1 MQAIILAA
9 GVGNRLGELGSRPK
23 SLLEFDGIS
32 LLARHLTAL
41 SANGISRVTVCV
53 GYCAEQ
59 IRAATTAAPLALEFI
74 ENPDY
79 RRGSVV
85 SLWQVRAALSAG
97 ETIILMDADVLYHA
111 AMLQR
116 LVNSAHDNCFLVD
129 RDFVA
134 GDEPVKLCVRNGALV
149 EFRKKP
155 DPTIAFDWC
164 GESVGFFKF
173 DPHCAHALAELCD
186 GYVRTDRLDEPYEEP
201 IRDLIQAAHHP
212 LGVED
217 ITGVPWIEIDFPEDI
232 ARARSEILPQLKA
245 PL

>member
-9 GVGNRLGELGSRPK
+9 GVGKRLGEFGNRPK
-23 SLLEFDGIS
+23 SLLEFGGIS

-41 SANGISRVTVCV
+41 SASGISRATLCI

-59 IRAATTAAPLALEFI
+59 IRTATAAAPLALEFI

-85 SLWQVRAALSAG
+85 SLWQVRAALTAG
-97 ETIILMDADVLYHA
+97 ETIILMDADVLYHP

-116 LVNSAHDNCFLVD
+116 LVTSAHDNCFLVD
-129 RDFVA
+129 RDFIA
-134 GDEPVKLCVRNGALV
+134 GDEPVKLCVRNGTLV
-149 EFRKKP
+149 EFRKQP

-173 DPHCAHALAELCD
+173 NSRCAHALAELCD
-186 GYVRTDRLDEPYEEP
+186 SYVRNGRLDEPYEEP
-201 IRDLIQAAHHP
+201 IRDLIQAAQHA